1 MSMRKTLEHRQNDKV
16 QERADQVVDVHNLSL
31 YIRWSGCWWAVS
43 AGIELILTSVDPGDL
58 T

>member
-1 MSMRKTLEHRQNDKV
+1 MRKTLEHRQNDKV
-16 QERADQVVDVHNLSL
+16 QERVGQVVDVHNVSV